1 MSTILPLL
9 ISLFLVLS
17 GPQLLGAKTA
27 PKADKTPPEAT
38 ASVKDLEAAA
48 ADLEEN
54 IKDLRRNITN
64 WRKIQQDSQ
73 LTGADKKKWRRK
85 AEAYLQE
92 CEAYE
97 DMLAGIDA
105 KKIPQSEV
113 RNRFLSSRQTFQRE
127 LQYLRETLHTP

>member
-9 ISLFLVLS
+9 VSLFLVLS

-27 PKADKTPPEAT
+27 PKADKKTPEAT

-64 WRKIQQDSQ
+64 WRKIQHDAQ
-73 LTGADKKKWRRK
+73 LSPAEKKKWRHK
-85 AEAYLQE
+85 ADTYLQE
-92 CEAYE
+92 CEAYG
-97 DMLAGIDA
+97 DMLAGIEA

-113 RNRFLSSRQTFQRE
+113 RNRFLSARQTFQRE